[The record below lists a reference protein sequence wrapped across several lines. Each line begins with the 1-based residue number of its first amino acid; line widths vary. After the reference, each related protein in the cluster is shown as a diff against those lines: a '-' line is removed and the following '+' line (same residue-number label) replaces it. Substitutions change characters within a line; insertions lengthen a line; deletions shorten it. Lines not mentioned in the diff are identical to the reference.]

1 MIWTFDLIGDR
12 DLTAEE
18 IRLLD
23 TVPAIYEGDITPEY
37 GGGQPV
43 VFHCDITSDSL
54 DTAVRDASTVMMR
67 LGVRPCRVPVGE
79 LAG

>member
-12 DLTAEE
+12 DLTAGE
-18 IRLLD
+18 IGLLD

-37 GGGQPV
+37 GGGHPL

-54 DTAVRDASTVMMR
+54 DTAVRDASAVMTR

-79 LAG
+79 LAD